1 MMHDRV
7 AIAAILLVAAS
18 AGLSAQTTRHEGSI
32 SVPAGVSVAAPSLEL
47 PAGAPAAVSPNGSF
61 FAAICSDNVLRLWAL
76 PSGELVHTRDT
87 KADPA
92 TALQFSNDGRLL
104 AIAGQ
109 SGVIEVWD
117 VSSWNVQKK
126 FAAPSAI
133 YTLAISPDNRLLAG
147 TTEHET
153 QIWNLTTQ
161 KRLAVLHAP
170 FDCYCIK
177 SLAFSPDSAML
188 ASADGDTA
196 IRIYDAH
203 TGVLRTT
210 ATDLLLETF
219 SLDFSPDGK
228 SLLVGGADR
237 TISVIDPMNG
247 KIVRA
252 LPKQSGVTKALLVSP
267 DGKQAAAMYPL
278 PDRFN
283 QLSVVL
289 VWDLGAQTVRA
300 RFEKP
305 GVFVIG
311 GAFADGRFLLIGN
324 SGGELGIWSLK

>member
-7 AIAAILLVAAS
+7 TMAAILLVAAS

-32 SVPAGVSVAAPSLEL
+32 SLPAGVSVAAPSVDS
-47 PAGAPAAVSPNGSF
+47 PAGAPTAVSPNGSF

-76 PSGELVHTRDT
+76 PSGELVHTGDT

-104 AIAGQ
+104 AIAAQ
-109 SGVIEVWD
+109 SGATEVWD
-117 VSSWNVQKK
+117 VSSWNVQQK
-126 FAAPSAI
+126 FAASSAI

-147 TTEHET
+147 ATDYDI
-153 QIWNLTTQ
+153 QIWNLPTQ

-170 FDCYCIK
+170 FDCYCLN

-188 ASADGDTA
+188 ASAEGDTA
-196 IRIYDAH
+196 IRVYDAH
-203 TGVLRTT
+203 TGVLRVT
-210 ATDLLLETF
+210 ATNLLLESF
-219 SLDFSPDGK
+219 SLDFTPDGK

-311 GAFADGRFLLIGN
+311 GAFAGDRFLLIGN
-324 SGGELGIWSLK
+324 SGGELGIWSVK

>member
-1 MMHDRV
+1 MMRDRD
-7 AIAAILLVAAS
+7 AIATILLVATS
-18 AGLSAQTTRHEGSI
+18 AGLSAQTIRHEGSI
-32 SVPAGVSVAAPSLEL
+32 SLPAGVSVAAPSVDS

-61 FAAICSDNVLRLWAL
+61 VAAICSDNVLRLWAL
-76 PSGELVHTRDT
+76 PSGELVHARDT
-87 KADPA
+87 KADPF

-104 AIAGQ
+104 AIATQ
-109 SGVIEVWD
+109 SGATEVWD
-117 VSSWNVQKK
+117 VSSRNVQQK
-126 FAAPSAI
+126 FAASSAI

-147 TTEHET
+147 ET
-153 QIWNLTTQ
+153 DYDIQIWSLPTQ

-170 FDCYCIK
+170 FDCYCLN
-177 SLAFSPDSAML
+177 SLAFSPDSATL

-210 ATDLLLETF
+210 ATDLLLESF

-228 SLLVGGADR
+228 FLLVGGADR
-237 TISVIDPMNG
+237 AISVIDPMNG

-252 LPKQSGVTKALLVSP
+252 LPKQSGVTKALLISP
-267 DGKQAAAMYPL
+267 DGKQAAALYPL

-311 GAFADGRFLLIGN
+311 GAFAGDHFLLVAS
-324 SGGELGIWSLK
+324 SGGELSIWSVK